1 MKTTKIVMGMAAA
14 AVMALS
20 LTGCMGLGNAL
31 GNVNIGVGGKNTSIS
46 AECVATVNFENTS
59 NEKARGMQSFANK
72 KKGITTNITMKN
84 LTSNSSNPGVMGLV
98 FDKTKNSDGT
108 YNFCLFGVRNNGGH
122 AQAYITYF
130 RNVAEADFTA
140 DNFGKTPGPDQTD
153 IEGWKKGVSSAND
166 VNGFV
171 QLNEIKVENDE
182 LSFVVEIEAL
192 KKTASK
198 DAENE
203 EEFAADAN
211 NAYNVRIYKTPVTD
225 GKVDLSKFKGL
236 SNKTGDA
243 KSAVTGEAI
252 YSVVIPRASVDA
264 ANDKTIEAEM
274 GFYANVY
281 EGQTLSGVWN
291 VADMKHDPNVAKT
304 VSTEDSFIKIEY

>member
-20 LTGCMGLGNAL
+20 LTGCMGLGDAL
-31 GNVNIGVGGKNTSIS
+31 GNVKIGVGDKDTSIS

-59 NEKARGMQSFANK
+59 NEKARGMQTFENK

-98 FDKTKNSDGT
+98 FDKTKNSDDT

-153 IEGWKKGVSSAND
+153 ITGWKKGSSSAGD

-171 QLNEIKVENDE
+171 QLNDIKVENGE

-198 DAENE
+198 DDDNE
-203 EEFAADAN
+203 ESYAGDTN

-225 GKVDLSKFKGL
+225 GKMDLSKFKGL

-243 KSAVTGEAI
+243 KSAVTGDAI

-264 ANDKTIEAEM
+264 ATDKEIEAKM

-281 EGQTLSGVWN
+281 EGQTLNGVWN

-304 VSTEDSFIKIEY
+304 ASSDDSFIKIEY

>member
-14 AVMALS
+14 AVLA
-20 LTGCMGLGNAL
+20 LTGCMAPGKAL
-31 GNVNIGVGGKNTSIS
+31 GSVNIAVGGKNASIS

-153 IEGWKKGVSSAND
+153 ITGWKKGGTSAGD

-171 QLNEIKVENDE
+171 QLGDITVENDE

-211 NAYNVRIYKTPVTD
+211 NAYNVRIYETPVTD

-236 SNKTGDA
+236 SNKTGTE
-243 KSAVTGEAI
+243 KSAVTSTAK

-281 EGQTLSGVWN
+281 EGQTLNGVWN

-304 VSTEDSFIKIEY
+304 ASTEDSFIKIEY